1 MKQNTKA
8 HLALVA
14 TNIFFAI
21 NYTTVK
27 TLFNGGFVKPFGL
40 NILRVIVTTTLLWVL
55 YFFAKDK
62 KKIDKKHY
70 SRFFLCSL
78 FGISLNQLLFIK
90 GLSLTYSIHASLLI
104 LTTPIL
110 ITFIAAWVLKEKLT
124 INKILGLLLGI
135 GGAMVLILARDRTG
149 NPEDFFWGDIF
160 ILLNAI
166 SYTFYFVLV
175 KPLIKEY
182 NPIMVLRVL
191 FTIGLFTLL
200 PFCWGEL
207 VEIQWNTFGTKEFVL
222 LGSITILGTFCAYLF
237 NIYGIKVLG
246 ASTAGSYIY
255 SQPLFA
261 AIIAIGFL
269 GETIALYKIIAAIL
283 IFTGVFLANKK
294 INEQHN

>member
-8 HLALVA
+8 HLALIA
-14 TNIFFAI
+14 TNVFFAL
-21 NYTTVK
+21 NYTAIK

-40 NILRVIVTTTLLWVL
+40 NILRVIVATALLWVL
-55 YFFAKDK
+55 YLFAADK
-62 KKIDKKHY
+62 KKIQKKHY
-70 SRFFLCSL
+70 GRFLLCSIL
-78 FGISLNQLLFIK
+78 GISLNQLLFIK
-90 GLSLTYSIHASLLI
+90 GLSFTTSIHASLLI

-110 ITFIAAWVLKEKLT
+110 ITFIAAWFLKEKIT
-124 INKILGLLLGI
+124 PNKLIGLLLGVC
-135 GGAMVLILARDRTG
+135 GAMVLILARDNTG
-149 NPEDFFWGDIF
+149 STKNVIWGDIL

-182 NPIMVLRVL
+182 NPIMVLRIL
-191 FTIGLFTLL
+191 FTIGLVMML
-200 PFCWGEL
+200 PICWNEL
-207 VEIQWNTFGTKEFVL
+207 VAVQWSSFGAKEFIF
-222 LGSITILGTFCAYLF
+222 LGTLTVLGTFCSYLF

-246 ASTAGSYIY
+246 ASTSGSYIY

-283 IFTGVFLANKK
+283 IFAGVFLANKK

>member
-1 MKQNTKA
+1 LKQNTKA

-21 NYTTVK
+21 NFTAVK
-27 TLFNGGFVKPFGL
+27 TLFNGGLIKPFGL
-40 NILRVIVTTTLLWVL
+40 NMLRVMVATALLWVL
-55 YFFAKDK
+55 HFFATEK

-70 SRFFLCSL
+70 GRFLLCSTL
-78 FGISLNQLLFIK
+78 GISLNQLLFIK

-110 ITFIAAWVLKEKLT
+110 ITFIAAWILKEKLT
-124 INKILGLLLGI
+124 TFKIIGLLLGVS
-135 GGAMVLILARDRTG
+135 GAMVLILARDRTG
-149 NPEDFFWGDIF
+149 NPEAVLKEDIL

-175 KPLIKEY
+175 KPLLKEY
-182 NPIMVLRVL
+182 NPVMVLRIL
-191 FTIGLFTLL
+191 FSIGLITLL

-207 VEIQWNTFGTKEFVL
+207 VTIQWSAFSSKEYILVGF
-222 LGSITILGTFCAYLF
+222 ITVFGTFCAYLF

-246 ASTAGSYIY
+246 ASTAGAYIY

-261 AIIAIGFL
+261 VIIAIGFL
-269 GETIALYKIIAAIL
+269 GETIALYKIIAAVL
-283 IFTGVFLANKK
+283 IFAGVYLANKK
-294 INEQHN
+294 TSE

>member
-1 MKQNTKA
+1 LKQNTKA

-21 NYTTVK
+21 NYTAVK

-40 NILRVIVTTTLLWVL
+40 NMLRVIVATALLWVL
-55 YFFAKDK
+55 YLFAKDK
-62 KKIDKKHY
+62 KKIEKKHY
-70 SRFFLCSL
+70 GRFILCSVL
-78 FGISLNQLLFIK
+78 GISLNQLLFIK

-110 ITFIAAWVLKEKLT
+110 ITFIAAWLLKERLT
-124 INKILGLLLGI
+124 ANKIIGLVLGVS
-135 GGAMVLILARDRTG
+135 GAMVLILARDRTG
-149 NPEDFFWGDIF
+149 NPGDVFWGDIL
-160 ILLNAI
+160 IILNAI

-175 KPLIKEY
+175 KPLLVEY
-182 NPIMVLRVL
+182 NPVMVIRII
-191 FTIGLFTLL
+191 FTIGLVTLL
-200 PFCWGEL
+200 PFCWSEL
-207 VEIQWNTFGTKEFVL
+207 VQIQWNTFGTKEFVL
-222 LGSITILGTFCAYLF
+222 LGSITVLGTFCAYLF

-246 ASTAGSYIY
+246 ASTAGAYIY

-269 GETIALYKIIAAIL
+269 GETIALYKIIAAVL

-294 INEQHN
+294 INE

>member
-1 MKQNTKA
+1 LKQNTKA

-14 TNIFFAI
+14 TNVFFAI

-40 NILRVIVTTTLLWVL
+40 NMLRVLVTTTLLWVL
-55 YFFAKDK
+55 YFFAAEK
-62 KKIDKKHY
+62 KKVDKKHY
-70 SRFFLCSL
+70 GRFLLCSVL
-78 FGISLNQLLFIK
+78 GISLNQLLFIK

-110 ITFIAAWVLKEKLT
+110 ITFIAVWLLKEKIT
-124 INKILGLLLGI
+124 VNKILGLLLGI
-135 GGAMVLILARDRTG
+135 GGAMVLILARDRSG
-149 NPEDFFWGDIF
+149 NAEDVLLGDVF

-175 KPLIKEY
+175 KPLLQAY
-182 NPIMVLRVL
+182 NPVMVLRIL
-191 FTIGLFTLL
+191 FTLGMVMLL
-200 PFCWGEL
+200 PFCWGE
-207 VEIQWNTFGTKEFVL
+207 VAEVQWNTFGTKEFVL

-246 ASTAGSYIY
+246 ASTAGAYIY

-269 GETIALYKIIAAIL
+269 GETIELYKIIAAIL
-283 IFTGVFLANKK
+283 IFAGVYIANKK
-294 INEQHN
+294 ISEQNN